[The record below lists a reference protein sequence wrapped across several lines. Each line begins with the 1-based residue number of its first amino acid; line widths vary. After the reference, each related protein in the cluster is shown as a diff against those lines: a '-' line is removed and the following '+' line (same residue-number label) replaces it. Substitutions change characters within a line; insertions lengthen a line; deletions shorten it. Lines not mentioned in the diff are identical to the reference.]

1 MVKLTIIRSESRS
14 ESGQFQLWDYVDA
27 NGENEIEEWT
37 AKLGKVERTK
47 LNVRLDLLQK
57 NGKDLLPNILAGPI
71 IDHVYKLRV
80 HGSVQLRPL
89 LCLGPI
95 ENDKEFTLL
104 VGATERGS
112 KLKPVGVE
120 KKAIERRQT
129 IINEPKRRVK
139 HVRVT

>member
-1 MVKLTIIRSESRS
+1 MAKLTIVRSESRS
-14 ESGQFQLWDYVDA
+14 ESGQFRLWDYVGADGK
-27 NGENEIEEWT
+27 NDIEEWC

-71 IDHVYKLRV
+71 IDHIYKLRV

-89 LCLGPI
+89 LCTGPI
-95 ENDKEFTLL
+95 ENEKEFTLL

-112 KLKPVGVE
+112 KLKPPGVE

-129 IINEPKRRVK
+129 IIDEPKRRVK
-139 HVRVT
+139 HVRIT